1 MLSANPDYAEAIIGK
16 GVWFET
22 MMNEPKNTLQCFQKA
37 LLIEPDN
44 EEAQRGVER
53 CSK

>member
-44 EEAQRGVER
+44 EEAQRGIER
-53 CSK
+53 YSK